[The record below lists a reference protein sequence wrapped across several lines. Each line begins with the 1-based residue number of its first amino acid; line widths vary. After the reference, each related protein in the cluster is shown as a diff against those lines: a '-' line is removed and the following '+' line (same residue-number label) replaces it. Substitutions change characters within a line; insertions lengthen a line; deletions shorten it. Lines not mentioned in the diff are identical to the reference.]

1 VSGRRS
7 LIAGA
12 NAWFRARESARLVPE
27 RILDDPWAHLLADRD
42 PRLLMVRGLRHLLPP
57 LAAATAELM
66 VAHCVRHR
74 ALDQLLLASVRDG
87 FQQVVVLGAGYD
99 MRAFRFAGA
108 LDGVAWIEIDDPW
121 TQARKRQLLAGM
133 SRLGEL
139 RFASTDLE
147 TESVSGPLARARFD
161 PTRPTCYLLEGLVHY
176 LTPPSL
182 ASLLAGLPVSGTR
195 ARILLS
201 FIDARMGAH
210 ATPGLAA
217 LFALMGE
224 RPRSLLNASALADGL
239 SALGYR
245 GFRTWSLAEQIRQFV
260 PPAVVARRHL
270 EARWWQSVAQA
281 DSSG

>member
-12 NAWFRARESARLVPE
+12 NAWFRARESVRLVPE
-27 RILDDPWAHLLADRD
+27 RILEDPWAQLLADRD
-42 PRLLMVRGLRHLLPP
+42 PRLLLVRGLRHLLPP
-57 LAAATAELM
+57 LSTAIAELL

-74 ALDQLLLASVRDG
+74 ALDQLLLAAIGDG
-87 FQQVVVLGAGYD
+87 FRQVVVVGAGYD

-108 LDGVAWIEIDDPW
+108 LEGVAWIEIDDPW
-121 TQARKRQLLAGM
+121 TQARKLQLLNGIP
-133 SRLGEL
+133 RLAEL

-147 TESVSGPLARARFD
+147 RERVSTPLARAGFD
-161 PTRPTCYLLEGLVHY
+161 PSRPTCYLLEGLIHY
-176 LTPPSL
+176 LSPASL
-182 ASLLAGLPVSGTR
+182 GSLLAGLAESAAP

-210 ATPGLAA
+210 VTPGLAA

-224 RPRSLLNASALADGL
+224 HPRSLLNAPALADQL

-245 GFRTWSLAEQIRQFV
+245 GFRAWSLAEQIREFV

-270 EARWWQSVAQA
+270 EVRWWQSVAQA